1 MNFPRF
7 SSLFQK
13 RKLIKN
19 EVIEMKLAEAL
30 ILRADT
36 KKRLEQLRQRL
47 INNAKVQ
54 EGDKPAEKPEDLLKE
69 IEQTANEYEKL
80 IKQINQTNSATEFS
94 KGKTLTDALA
104 ERDVLILR
112 RGIYAGLVAAAT
124 VSQQLYSR
132 SEIKFVSTVD
142 VGKTQKQV
150 DKLSKQHRE
159 LDAKIQEFNWKTDLV
174 E

>member
-1 MNFPRF
+1 
-7 SSLFQK
+7 
-13 RKLIKN
+13 
-19 EVIEMKLAEAL
+19 MKLAEAL

-36 KKRLEQLRQRL
+36 KKRFEQMRQRL

-54 EGDKPAEKPEDLLKE
+54 EGDKPSEKPEDLIKE
-69 IEQTANEYEKL
+69 IEATANEYEKL
-80 IKQINQTNSATEFS
+80 IKQINETNSETEFT

-112 RGIYAGLVAAAT
+112 RTVYAGLVGAAT

-142 VGKTQKQV
+142 VGKTQKLV
-150 DKLSKQHRE
+150 DKISKQYRE
-159 LDAKIQEFNWKTDLV
+159 LDAKIQEFNWKTDLAG
-174 E
+174 

>member
-1 MNFPRF
+1 
-7 SSLFQK
+7 
-13 RKLIKN
+13 
-19 EVIEMKLAEAL
+19 MKLAEAL
-30 ILRADT
+30 ILRADA
-36 KKRLEQLRQRL
+36 KKSFEQLRQRL

-54 EGDKPAEKPEDLLKE
+54 EGDKPAENPEELLKE
-69 IEQTANEYEKL
+69 IERTANEYEKL
-80 IKQINQTNSATEFS
+80 IKRINKTNSETEFN

-104 ERDVLILR
+104 ERDVLILK
-112 RGIYAGLVAAAT
+112 RGVYSGLVNAAT

-142 VGKTQKQV
+142 VGKMQKQV
-150 DKLSKQHRE
+150 DKLSKQYRE